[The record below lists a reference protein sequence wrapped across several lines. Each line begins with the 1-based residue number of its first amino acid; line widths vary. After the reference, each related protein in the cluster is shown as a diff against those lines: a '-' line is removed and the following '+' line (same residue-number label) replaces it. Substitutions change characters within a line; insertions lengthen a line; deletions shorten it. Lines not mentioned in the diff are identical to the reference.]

1 MADGDWANAIAEDE
15 GKLSNQV
22 DLNLYLKRLFFETSF
37 NSQKGDQ
44 ALRSSN
50 LPKWKLFGNSQCKV

>member
-15 GKLSNQV
+15 GRLSNQV
-22 DLNLYLKRLFFETSF
+22 DLNSYLKRLFFETSF

-44 ALRSSN
+44 ALGSSN
-50 LPKWKLFGNSQCKV
+50 LPMEFIWKVTV

>member
-15 GKLSNQV
+15 GRLSNQV

-37 NSQKGDQ
+37 NSQKRDQ

-50 LPKWKLFGNSQCKV
+50 LPMEIIWKVTV